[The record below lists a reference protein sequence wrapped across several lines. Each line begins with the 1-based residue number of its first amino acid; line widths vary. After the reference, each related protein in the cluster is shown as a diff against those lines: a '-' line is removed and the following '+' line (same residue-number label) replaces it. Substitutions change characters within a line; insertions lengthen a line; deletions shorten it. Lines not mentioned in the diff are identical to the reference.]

1 MATGKSFANIGVGEQ
16 DGYTQLACYDLKEAS
31 SQTYT
36 LGAPLIRSAGYIKEA
51 GANPATVY
59 GFGVRPGQNGASD
72 GAKNAKVAKALPGRR
87 FTGTLSV
94 TSLAEAM
101 IGSSVNLVAASST
114 WYLNT
119 ATSISSAAQ
128 CKIEGPAP
136 RFTYGDSMPEVVFTV
151 IDDKIDM

>member
-36 LGAPLIRSAGYIKEA
+36 VGAPVIRSAGYIKEA
-51 GANPATVY
+51 GANPATIY
-59 GFGVRPGQNGASD
+59 GFAVKAGGNGASD
-72 GAKNAKVAKALPGRR
+72 GATTAKVAKALPGRR
-87 FTGTLSV
+87 FTGTLSA
-94 TSLAEAM
+94 TSLAQAM
-101 IGSSVNLVAASST
+101 IGSVVNLVAASST

-128 CKIEGPAP
+128 CKIEGIAP
-136 RFTYGDSMPEVVFTV
+136 RFALGDSMAEVVFTV